1 MVTRITYEG
10 VDSVV
15 ELEDKAVTIRGAAAT
30 SARSVGD
37 AGAAGAGAAAEDPA
51 VIPRW
56 EVDEATVKP
65 PTLLSY
71 GTLVIV
77 ARGREYTVQFSRDA
91 HERFDNLAA
100 VLR

>member
-15 ELEDKAVTIRGAAAT
+15 ELEDRAVTLSGAAVR
-30 SARSVGD
+30 SARAVGTDAAGVDAD
-37 AGAAGAGAAAEDPA
+37 AGDRV

-56 EVDEATVKP
+56 EVDDVTLEPAS
-65 PTLLSY
+65 LLSY
-71 GTLVIV
+71 GRLVV
-77 ARGREYTVQFSRDA
+77 TARGRVYTVEFTRDA
-91 HERFDNLAA
+91 QERFGDLAI